1 MNNLYKNLPKH
12 SSKKRLFLVFISGL
26 ISGIVL
32 SILGL
37 FYLAYSYPEEIK
49 DTRTISRGKVILE
62 LYPEHAKLLKD
73 SDAWLAQLNDAY
85 LALKDLVGYV
95 PYDGNAIVIKE
106 FPENE
111 LNGAELLAGNPIKWL
126 DKSVSEKLKAVNEF
140 DDFNYGLIHE
150 LGHNFDIPNYN
161 YLEGSGDIINAEQWA
176 NLKLIY
182 VADVLSK
189 KYPHLNFYQDKVGY
203 VPIGEFPRKYFFDI
217 FTREWLTSKDKN
229 WKEMYHDVY
238 TGLLY
243 SLTEK
248 YGWEPFKK
256 TFREY
261 NTYNTTSNPIPT
273 DDLGKIQLFAD
284 LLSKHAGSGNDI
296 KEQFRSWGIPIK

>member
-1 MNNLYKNLPKH
+1 MR
-12 SSKKRLFLVFISGL
+12 RLILVFILGL

-32 SILGL
+32 TVLGL
-37 FYLAYSYPEEIK
+37 FYLAHSYPEETK
-49 DTRTISRGKVILE
+49 DTRTVSRGKVILE
-62 LYPEHAKLLKD
+62 LYPKHVKLLKD
-73 SDAWLAQLNDAY
+73 PDVWLAQLNDAY
-85 LALKDLVGYV
+85 LALKDLVDYF
-95 PYDGNAIVIKE
+95 PYDGDAIIIKE
-106 FPENE
+106 ASENE
-111 LNGAELLAGNPIKWL
+111 LRGAELLAGNPITWL
-126 DKSVSEKLKAVNEF
+126 DKSVPDKLKAVNELN
-140 DDFNYGLIHE
+140 DLNYGLVHE
-150 LGHNFDIPNYN
+150 LGHDFDIPNQA

-176 NLKLIY
+176 NFKLVY
-182 VADVLSK
+182 VADTLSK
-189 KYPHLNFYQDKVGY
+189 KYPNLTFYQNQVGY
-203 VPIGEFPRKYFFDI
+203 TPIGQFSRRYFFDI
-217 FTREWLTSKDKN
+217 YSKEWLASRDKN

-261 NTYNTTSNPIPT
+261 NTYNEQIQPIPK
-273 DDLGKIQLFAD
+273 DDLGKIQLFVD